1 MLNIKS
7 LLKPKR
13 ITVNEVIKNPQSTDL
28 ELDKWIVSDF
38 VVNKL
43 HPIVANRPFPLDEQ
57 MLLVSA
63 ILLSS
68 PDYIF
73 DWGTHIGKSAR
84 IFYETT
90 QYFGI
95 ESEIHSMDLPDDEEH
110 VEHPGEKR
118 GRLVKDKENV
128 YLHQSDG
135 VDTALK
141 ICKAKKAKRPF
152 FYVDG
157 DHSYESVHREL
168 TALLTSIKNPTIV
181 LHDTF
186 YQSKDS
192 GYNIGPSMAIK
203 DVLKSS
209 RSKPRII
216 TTQLGL
222 PGMTLLLFNKPKR
235 TR

>member
-1 MLNIKS
+1 MLNLKS
-7 LLKPKR
+7 LLKPAR
-13 ITVNEVIKNPQSTDL
+13 ATLDETIKNPDCTEL
-28 ELDKWIVSDF
+28 EVNKWIVSDF
-38 VVNKL
+38 VTGKL
-43 HPIVANRPFPLDEQ
+43 LPIIKNRPFPLDEQ

-63 ILLSS
+63 ICLSK
-68 PDYIF
+68 PDIIF

-90 QYFGI
+90 KYFGI
-95 ESEIHSMDLPDDEEH
+95 TADIHSMDLPDDAEH
-110 VEHPGEKR
+110 AEHPGETR
-118 GRLVKDKENV
+118 GMLVRGLDNV

-141 ICKAKKAKRPF
+141 LCKKTRAKRPF

-168 TALLTSIKNPTIV
+168 TKILKNTVSPAIV

-186 YQSKDS
+186 YQSKGS
-192 GYNIGPSMAIK
+192 NYNIGPSQAIK
-203 DVLKSS
+203 DVLKETKK
-209 RSKPRII
+209 KPTII

-222 PGMTLLLFNKPKR
+222 PGMTFLYFKES
-235 TR
+235 